1 LNKNWWCLVL
11 LKITF
16 CISISIPSNPFLS
29 LRVKTYL
36 KCPPLSYNFNQTDN
50 QWPKNFSYDAR
61 RGSWN
66 LGARWSDGGQF
77 GTRAYFQV
85 SQLGCIFFDILLV
98 YNCFALKSLS
108 LLISKDFLA
117 YLLNGCVKE
126 YRFPNNATLK
136 EHLTDQLLY
145 LSNVISYILQII

>member
-108 LLISKDFLA
+108 LLISKDFLHI
-117 YLLNGCVKE
+117 YWMTVS
-126 YRFPNNATLK
+126 NNISFLMIPFLK
-136 EHLTDQLLY
+136 
-145 LSNVISYILQII
+145 NISQICCYICQMSIYILQII